1 MPCKRDSAIPKKM
14 PRKRTAGEADLE
26 DGHGKGP
33 MASSVHGSWQGS
45 WEQCLAQSRQQGS
58 WHRKMADLEDGY
70 GTGQLR
76 AMASSVKAAAKPIW
90 KMAVAIGQSMAMASS
105 DDANG
110 EGQGSGEADLEDGYG
125 KGREWPWQS
134 SVGQGSGEADLEDGH
149 SKGREWPRQSS
160 VGQGSGEADPEDGH
174 SNGQWMAM
182 ASSVGQGSG
191 EANLEDGYGK
201 GQKMAMGNGGCKQ
214 CACCG
219 EAVLLSQ
226 RNCYHCG
233 AYTAVTAPQGSGEAD
248 LEDKSSLPPGYYI
261 PGIYVSGDYIP
272 RTPEWPGFE
281 SPRDPRSRTPELEGS
296 VGGKGKDVARMS
308 EVSQHLQQQQEQH
321 Q

>member
-1 MPCKRDSAIPKKM
+1 M

-45 WEQCLAQSRQQGS
+45 WEQWLAQSRQQGS
-58 WHRKMADLEDGY
+58 RHRKMADLEDGY

-134 SVGQGSGEADLEDGH
+134 SVGQGSGEADLED
-149 SKGREWPRQSS
+149 
-160 VGQGSGEADPEDGH
+160 
-174 SNGQWMAM
+174 
-182 ASSVGQGSG
+182 
-191 EANLEDGYGK
+191 
-201 GQKMAMGNGGCKQ
+201 
-214 CACCG
+214 
-219 EAVLLSQ
+219 
-226 RNCYHCG
+226 
-233 AYTAVTAPQGSGEAD
+233 
-248 LEDKSSLPPGYYI
+248 KSSLPPGYYI
-261 PGIYVSGDYIP
+261 PGIYVSGEYTP
-272 RTPEWPGFE
+272 RTPELPGFE
-281 SPRDPRSRTPELEGS
+281 SPRDPRSRTPEWELEGS

>member
-1 MPCKRDSAIPKKM
+1 M

-45 WEQCLAQSRQQGS
+45 WEQWLAQSRQQGS
-58 WHRKMADLEDGY
+58 RHRKMADLEDGY
-70 GTGQLR
+70 GTGRLR
-76 AMASSVKAAAKPIW
+76 AMASSVKAAAKPVW

-191 EANLEDGYGK
+191 EA
-201 GQKMAMGNGGCKQ
+201 
-214 CACCG
+214 
-219 EAVLLSQ
+219 
-226 RNCYHCG
+226 
-233 AYTAVTAPQGSGEAD
+233 D

-261 PGIYVSGDYIP
+261 PGIYISGEYTP
-272 RTPEWPGFE
+272 RTPELPGFE
-281 SPRDPRSRTPELEGS
+281 SPRDPRSRTPEWELEGS